1 MAEKGRRW
9 ILHMQRDRKRAV
21 WETVRYSVLMISVLF
36 IGVGILNQE
45 YREVL
50 QKAVRIC
57 LECIGIG

>member
-1 MAEKGRRW
+1 
-9 ILHMQRDRKRAV
+9 MQRDQKRAV
-21 WETVRYSVLMISVLF
+21 WKTVRYSVLMISVLF